1 MKENS
6 DIFQQYNLPNYNRS
20 TRFNMTI
27 KSVRAS
33 QDVAEKAG
41 EATFR
46 LKSPTPHRAIISV
59 VRPIKGPQDITLEL
73 TMERYHLGRYQA
85 PML

>member
-1 MKENS
+1 M
-6 DIFQQYNLPNYNRS
+6 
-20 TRFNMTI
+20 

-33 QDVAEKAG
+33 KDIAEQAS

-46 LKSPTPHRAIISV
+46 LKTPTPHRAIISV
-59 VRPIKGPQDITLEL
+59 VRPMVGPQDVLLEL

-85 PML
+85 TALANIYIYVTPYIF